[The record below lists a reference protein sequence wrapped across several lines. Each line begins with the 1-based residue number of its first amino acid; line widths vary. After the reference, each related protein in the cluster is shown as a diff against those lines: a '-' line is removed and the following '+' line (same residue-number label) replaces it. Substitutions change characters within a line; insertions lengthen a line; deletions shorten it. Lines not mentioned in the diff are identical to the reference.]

1 MSPEEPKR
9 GMVIG
14 KPALNF
20 TLQDHTGGYIYLKD
34 EVWKSPVMLVF
45 YPKDFT
51 HVCTQQLCDYRDN
64 IDSFTKLG
72 IKIFGISNNDRHSHS
87 EFAQKHGFP
96 FLLLSDPDNK
106 VAKQYDCSSLFMLG
120 NVSRAVF
127 LLNRRQQILYRYI
140 EPTTL
145 TRRKSHELLQVIQQ
159 LRDNKLI

>member
-1 MSPEEPKR
+1 MSPESKP

-14 KPALNF
+14 KSASNF
-20 TLQDHTGGYIYLKD
+20 TLQAHTGGYISLKD

-64 IDSFTKLG
+64 IDGFKELG
-72 IKIFGISNNDRHSHS
+72 VKIFGISNNDRHSHS
-87 EFAQKHGFP
+87 EFAKKHGFP

-140 EPTTL
+140 EPTIL

-159 LRDNKLI
+159 LRDDDII

>member
-1 MSPEEPKR
+1 MSSEPKR
-9 GMVIG
+9 GMVVG

-20 TLQDHTGGYIYLKD
+20 TLQDHTGGYVSLKD
-34 EVWKSPVMLVF
+34 EVWQSPVMLVF

-64 IDSFTKLG
+64 IVDFDKLN
-72 IKIFGISNNDRHSHS
+72 IKILGISNNDRHSHA
-87 EFAQKHGFP
+87 EFAKQHGFP
-96 FLLLSDPDNK
+96 FLLLSDPENK
-106 VAKQYDCSSLFMLG
+106 IAKQYDCSSLLMLG

-127 LLNRRQQILYRYI
+127 LINRRQQILYRYI
-140 EPTTL
+140 EPTVL